1 MKNFIFKEALPL
13 YGNFVQLKNFY
24 WLYSSFPVMD
34 QLWKYLWKA
43 IYWFGWKHCNWG
55 HPDLFLQKGFAFT
68 WSVTYTFWE
77 HCKHRKLQKGK
88 VSQENQLCI
97 TGSPIPN
104 TWNTSARLINTS
116 VLLCLQCDWF
126 GPRAAETE
134 QWGYLKPGQSRKKE
148 ISVFLCTKF
157 CVENQHD
164 GLQMYVRETGQ
175 FTLTFTQHSLQN
187 SLQGFTKMRRGW
199 EGNTCKYIYSW
210 EWLQSSRPHQ

>member
-68 WSVTYTFWE
+68 CLLLTRSESIASIENSRRV
-77 HCKHRKLQKGK
+77 K

-97 TGSPIPN
+97 TVSPIPN
-104 TWNTSARLINTS
+104 TWNTSAWLINTS
-116 VLLCLQCDWF
+116 VLLCLQWDWF
-126 GPRAAETE
+126 GPGTTETE
-134 QWGYLKPGQSRKKE
+134 QWGYLKPGQSWKKE

-157 CVENQHD
+157 CVQNQHD
-164 GLQMYVRETGQ
+164 GLQMYVRETGK
-175 FTLTFTQHSLQN
+175 FTLTFTEHSLKN
-187 SLQGFTKMRRGW
+187 SLQGFTKMRGGW

-210 EWLQSSRPHQ
+210 EWLQSSRPCK